1 LGGWLYREQADII
14 VFLPEENRLLKAR
27 LAGRRL
33 RAPAS
38 LLAERL
44 SRLRARK

>member
-14 VFLPEENRLLKAR
+14 PFLREENRLLKAR
-27 LAGRRL
+27 LAGRRM

-38 LLAERL
+38 LLAEQL
-44 SRLRARK
+44 SRQRARR